1 MWWKYIESYR
11 WNQKPVLNSIIELL
25 IKNKGEILDKRLEEL
40 LKKEFPFIN
49 SLNLE
54 EIFMKL
60 ETMNII
66 NVFRV
71 SKNKK
76 MIVLNKHN
84 TLINEQLMRDIN

>member
-1 MWWKYIESYR
+1 MVNIESNR
-11 WNQKPVLNSIIELL
+11 WNQKPVINSIIDLL

-40 LKKEFPFIN
+40 LKKEFPYIN
-49 SLNLE
+49 SLILE

-60 ETMNII
+60 ESMAII

-76 MIVLNKHN
+76 MIVFNKRN
-84 TLINEQLMRDIN
+84 SAIREGISSDLL

>member
-1 MWWKYIESYR
+1 MESHR
-11 WNQKPVLNSIIELL
+11 WNQKPVINSIIDIL

-40 LKKEFPFIN
+40 LKKEFPFVN
-49 SLNLE
+49 SLILE

-60 ETMNII
+60 ESMNIV

-76 MIVLNKHN
+76 MIVLNKN
-84 TLINEQLMRDIN
+84 SQSIREGIITDLF

>member
-1 MWWKYIESYR
+1 MLDSHR
-11 WNQKPVLNSIIELL
+11 WNQKPIINSLMDIL

-40 LKKEFPFIN
+40 LRKEFPYVN
-49 SLNLE
+49 SILLE

-60 ETMNII
+60 ESMNII

-76 MIVLNKHN
+76 MIVFNKNN
-84 TLINEQLMRDIN
+84 TTIREGITKDLL